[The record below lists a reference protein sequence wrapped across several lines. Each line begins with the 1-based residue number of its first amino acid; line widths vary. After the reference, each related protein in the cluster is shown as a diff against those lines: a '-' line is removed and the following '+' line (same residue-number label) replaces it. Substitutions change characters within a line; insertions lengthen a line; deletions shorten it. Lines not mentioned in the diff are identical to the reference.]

1 MRFFPANQKKQPQ
14 KPTLNQLMNQNQTK
28 KTLLPRTVWS
38 SKYLVGIA
46 IAYVVSFN
54 PSATA
59 ASRWPTK
66 PNYPSL
72 TSANIKPQ
80 FLAQSLGQINVS
92 PTSNP
97 QINPNTNSSNESSTE
112 PNTNPGTEPD
122 SNSET
127 RTTQPLSPVI
137 STSWQRTIS
146 SLFYLLS
153 GQSNPNTIAVPVRV
167 DGRTIFSVPAGIN
180 NRAEMIERRL
190 QEVIQRDF
198 ELNTL
203 KVESK
208 RPKPENHSAPQT
220 EIDPTVRAIYVSWQS
235 QQGQQEIE
243 IFRINNEDAKKIQG
257 TDSETLG
264 QQLAQE
270 IYNALEIAYL
280 ERQPEALKKQAIS
293 AGLVIFITLLFNLS
307 LVSLREKLQKENQ
320 AISEKIIDLP
330 ELKSGLFIKFKNIS
344 EATSEKIAE
353 YSTTLKEQVNLLQK
367 RNFNEIQQGLAP
379 FAQGGVFAVGTYIV
393 LGIFPYSRWL
403 QPLII
408 SILPIPL
415 RLIMT
420 GVSTYLAI
428 RISRIAINRFFAALE
443 NRNFKSLDNSQRLN
457 LRFSTFSRVVKN
469 LSSGLLITVGILI
482 GLSVIGIN
490 IGPLLAGA
498 GILGLGIS
506 LGAQNLVKDTING
519 FFILLEDQYAVGDVI
534 VVGDVGG
541 LVENMNLRI
550 TQLRN
555 GEGRLITIPN
565 SSITVVQNLS
575 KEWARVDLTLD
586 VSYQTNADHALAVI
600 KEVVDQ
606 IYNEPEWQEK
616 IIDPPEVLGID
627 RMDHA
632 GLMIRVWIKVKPL
645 QHLIVGRECRRR
657 LKNRLDQEGISIGIP
672 QQNLFLNNG
681 LELLSLKN
689 N

>member
-1 MRFFPANQKKQPQ
+1 MKFFPAHQKQQPQ
-14 KPTLNQLMNQNQTK
+14 KPTLNQLISQNQTK
-28 KTLLPRTVWS
+28 KTMLPRTAWGN
-38 SKYLVGIA
+38 KYLVGIA
-46 IAYVVSFN
+46 IASVVSFT
-54 PSATA
+54 PLATA
-59 ASRWPTK
+59 APPWSTK
-66 PNYPSL
+66 PNHPSS
-72 TSANIKPQ
+72 TSASI
-80 FLAQSLGQINVS
+80 SLGQINFP

-97 QINPNTNSSNESSTE
+97 QINPSTNSNNNSNTDSHNNS
-112 PNTNPGTEPD
+112 NTDSNNNSE

-137 STSWQRTIS
+137 SSSWQRTIS

-167 DGRTIFSVPAGIN
+167 DGRTIFSVPAEIN
-180 NRAEMIERRL
+180 NRAEIIERRL

-198 ELNTL
+198 DLNTL

-220 EIDPTVRAIYVSWQS
+220 EIDPTVRAIYVSWQN

-270 IYNALEIAYL
+270 IYNALEIAHL

-293 AGLVIFITLLFNLS
+293 AGLVIFITLLCNLS
-307 LVSLREKLQKENQ
+307 LVSLKQKLQKENQ
-320 AISEKIIDLP
+320 AISEKIIDIP
-330 ELKSGLFIKFKNIS
+330 ELKPGLFINFKNLVS
-344 EATSEKIAE
+344 ETTSEKIAE

-428 RISRIAINRFFAALE
+428 RISRMAINRFFAALE

-469 LSSGLLITVGILI
+469 LTSGLLITVGILI

-565 SSITVVQNLS
+565 SAITVVQNLS

-606 IYNEPEWQEK
+606 LYNEPEWQEK
-616 IIDPPEVLGID
+616 IIAPPEVLGID

-645 QHLIVGRECRRR
+645 QHMIVGRECRRR

-672 QQNLFLNNG
+672 QQNVFLNNG
-681 LELLSLKN
+681 LELLSLKDN
-689 N
+689 